1 MGRRP
6 GGVHECRVALHLL
19 NHLLVFLVG
28 LHRGDAHPLDL
39 NAAEVPPLGGE
50 FLLQGGGQFLGMARK
65 GGIADALFRNS
76 CEGGLEGGEQLAFQL
91 AVQLH
96 AIVFVRHV
104 AADVGVEQQG
114 VHQLIAVFAE
124 AADGNIDIDA
134 GPLVHNPEGHGRGRT
149 ILVAD
154 KLLGVEIVD
163 SLILGGLAAK
173 GETLAHILERRLDVL
188 AQIPG
193 ENRGLGGHVVSI
205 LAGFG
210 ANVHH
215 LALLH
220 DHHALAVGNG
230 DDRAVGDDV
239 VASLGVA
246 GAAGG
251 ALLPLHRQHVRG
263 DGLTVKILLPLVGQ
277 HAACRTQC
285 SFNQSHNCSPFH
297 VQSLYRSTPLSKQ
310 GHKVLRENPHATPPG
325 HLAHE
330 GPRHRCGTC
339 PDHHRS
345 GSSDCTPA
353 GRRGDT
359 S

>member
-6 GGVHECRVALHLL
+6 GGVHECRIALHLL
-19 NHLLVFLVG
+19 DHLLVFLIG
-28 LHRGDAHPLDL
+28 LHRGNANPLDL
-39 NAAEVPPLGGE
+39 NAPEVPPLGGE
-50 FLLQGGGQFLGMARK
+50 LLLQGSGQLLGVAGQ
-65 GGIADALFRNS
+65 GGIADALLRDPG
-76 CEGGLEGGEQLAFQL
+76 EGWLKGGEQLAFQL

-96 AIVFVRHV
+96 AVVILRHV
-104 AADVGVEQQG
+104 AADVGIEQERID
-114 VHQLIAVFAE
+114 QLVAVLSE
-124 AADGNIDIDA
+124 AANGNVDVDA
-134 GPLVHNPEGHGRGRT
+134 GPLVHHPEGHGRGGAV
-149 ILVAD
+149 LVPD
-154 KLLGVEIVD
+154 ELLGVEVIHP
-163 SLILGGLAAK
+163 LILGGLAAK
-173 GETLAHILERRLDVL
+173 GEPLAHGLEGRPYALPQVPSKD
-188 AQIPG
+188 G
-193 ENRGLGGHVVSI
+193 GLGGHVVGV

-210 ANVHH
+210 ADVHH

-220 DHHALAVGNG
+220 DHHALPVGNG
-230 DDRAVGDDV
+230 DDRAVRDDV

-277 HAACRTQC
+277 HAARRTQC

-297 VQSLYRSTPLSKQ
+297 VQFLYRSTPLSKQ

-325 HLAHE
+325 HLSHE